1 MANAS
6 QDDGEQD
13 GVGDACDLDD
23 LDGDGVA
30 NAADNCPDRN
40 NPDPQGDGQEGRCIY
55 TPPAPVT
62 PCLRHQDCTAGSGGF
77 CDFAR
82 GFACAGSTSLDGDS
96 VADADDNCVL

>member
-30 NAADNCPDRN
+30 NAADNCPDLY

-62 PCLRHQDCTAGSGGF
+62 PCLRHQDCTAGSGGCCRF
-77 CDFAR
+77 APGFAR
-82 GFACAGSTSLDGDS
+82 PGCASPDGGSG
-96 VADADDNCVL
+96 AG